1 MPMTTIA
8 GHEVEVNEEGF
19 LTKPD
24 EWTEELAP
32 ELAKLIGLELGDDH
46 WKMIETRQ
54 QDAQTAYEAWQRL
67 LRELGTD
74 PNGYP
79 GQGPLH
85 AVPGEA
91 RQEDGLR
98 LGPAQAQGLCLSGS

>member
-1 MPMTTIA
+1 MTTIA

-46 WKMIETRQ
+46 WKMIRFLRDDFGVMKETATLRRVST
-54 QDAQTAYEAWQRL
+54 QTGTPVKALFTLFPGKPAKKMAY
-67 LRELGTD
+67 
-74 PNGYP
+74 
-79 GQGPLH
+79 
-85 AVPGEA
+85 VS
-91 RQEDGLR
+91 GLPKPK
-98 LGPAQAQGLCLSGS
+98 GCV

>member
-32 ELAKLIGLELGDDH
+32 ELAKLIGLELGDGTEDG
-46 WKMIETRQ
+46 IGSDLIVAIVGERAR
-54 QDAQTAYEAWQRL
+54 DSSRSGN
-67 LRELGTD
+67 LRESATAVMGQRDGSAALQID
-74 PNGYP
+74 P
-79 GQGPLH
+79 
-85 AVPGEA
+85 
-91 RQEDGLR
+91 
-98 LGPAQAQGLCLSGS
+98 